1 VNANTSR
8 EQLRVDRLRVS
19 YARRTAVH
27 DVSFSV
33 RDGEFLTLLGP
44 SGCGKSTILRT
55 VAGLLEADSG
65 SVRIGETCVS
75 DPAAGILVSPEHRGV
90 GMVFQSYAIWPHM
103 TVRENVAFPLR
114 VRNAPSAEITAA
126 VDEMLAVVG
135 LGEFAERNATNL
147 SGGQQQRIALARAL
161 VFRPKLLLLDE
172 PLSNLDHKLRLE
184 MGAEIR
190 RIQTD
195 ANVATIYVT
204 HDQAE
209 ALMLSD
215 RIAVLK
221 DGRIEHIGVP
231 EAIYERP
238 ATPFVSWFVGKTN
251 FLPCTV
257 IAVAEVSNNEQQQM
271 RVRVDGTAYDIDAGG
286 APDAF
291 SAGDRATLTLRPED
305 FVVSDGEAGL
315 PVVVRKQHYL
325 GERRQYTALLG
336 EIEIEFHAAK
346 SLSYAAGER
355 VVLRADHGRG
365 VVFGAQAE
373 V

>member
-1 VNANTSR
+1 M
-8 EQLRVDRLRVS
+8 
-19 YARRTAVH
+19 H

-55 VAGLLEADSG
+55 IAGLLEADAG
-65 SVRIGETCVS
+65 SVHIGNTCVS
-75 DPAAGILVSPEHRGV
+75 DPVAGVLVSPEHRGV

-114 VRNAPSAEITAA
+114 VRHTPAAEITSA

-195 ANVATIYVT
+195 ADVATIYVT

-221 DGRIEHIGVP
+221 DGRIEQIAAP
-231 EAIYERP
+231 EDIYERP

-257 IAVAEVSNNEQQQM
+257 TALADIKDEEQQRM
-271 RVRVDGTAYDIDAGG
+271 RVRIDGTTYDIEAAGPAG
-286 APDAF
+286 AFA
-291 SAGDRATLTLRPED
+291 AGDAATLTLRPED
-305 FVVSDGEAGL
+305 FVVSDAEAGL
-315 PVVVRKQHYL
+315 SVVIRKRQYL
-325 GERRQYTALLG
+325 GERRQYTAQLG
-336 EIEIEFHAAK
+336 DVEIEFLASKA
-346 SLSYAAGER
+346 LSYGLGDR

-365 VVFGAQAE
+365 VVFKRID
-373 V
+373 